1 MPAVSPDL
9 RAELNGAEKDGPE
22 HDKKILGQVTN
33 LFLSNVDHLNE
44 SQIAAV
50 DGVLAQLIG
59 RVEAATVIDLSESL
73 STLDRAPR
81 QTIRSLAFHDDPLV
95 AGPVLRKSVCLSD
108 NDLLEIAKTRGQQH
122 LLAISDR
129 KTLNEALTDALMRYG
144 DVNVSNALARN
155 AGAKFSECGYATLVG
170 RAERDESLAE
180 KLGLRLDLPGNLLRE
195 LLGKVADVVLAR
207 FLTAPRPVVRQKAS
221 APVTAGQNVAR
232 PKAIDY
238 TQAQSD
244 MVALNRTGK
253 LNDSMVN
260 RFAVRGEY
268 THVVAALALKAD
280 AKVEAIAPLLE
291 ADRMYGLIVACK
303 AACVSWS
310 TTTMIV
316 RNRPNCPPATQREL
330 DQCVAIYES
339 LLLSVAQWTIR
350 FGSDRILAKK
360 NERRRTRRREV
371 VARPMLRFATGPKRR
386 CCDRRPEWNSRLCD
400 ANGRNCIRYDRRQ
413 GSPLTVGRRD
423 LKLRLAKVLV

>member
-9 RAELNGAEKDGPE
+9 RAELNGAEREGPE
-22 HDKKILGQVTN
+22 HDAKILGQVTS
-33 LFLSNVDHLNE
+33 LFLSNVDHLTD

-59 RVEAATVIDLSESL
+59 RVEAATVVHLSESL

-95 AGPVLRKSVCLSD
+95 AVPVLRNSNCLSD
-108 NDLLEIAKTRGQQH
+108 KDLLEIAKCRGQQH

-129 KTLNEALTDALMRYG
+129 KALNETLTDALMRFG
-144 DVNVSNALARN
+144 DVSVSNALARN

-207 FLTAPRPVVRQKAS
+207 FLTAPRPVVHGKPQMPA
-221 APVTAGQNVAR
+221 AAAAGQGVAK
-232 PKAIDY
+232 PKAVDY
-238 TQAQSD
+238 TQAQSEC
-244 MVALNRTGK
+244 VALNRSGK
-253 LNDSMVN
+253 LGDSTVN

-268 THVVAALALKAD
+268 YYVVAALALKAD
-280 AKVEAIAPLLE
+280 VKCEAIAPLLD

-303 AACVSWS
+303 AARVSWS

-360 NERRRTRRREV
+360 NER
-371 VARPMLRFATGPKRR
+371 P
-386 CCDRRPEWNSRLCD
+386 
-400 ANGRNCIRYDRRQ
+400 ANA
-413 GSPLTVGRRD
+413 P
-423 LKLRLAKVLV
+423 A

>member
-1 MPAVSPDL
+1 
-9 RAELNGAEKDGPE
+9 
-22 HDKKILGQVTN
+22 
-33 LFLSNVDHLNE
+33 
-44 SQIAAV
+44 
-50 DGVLAQLIG
+50 
-59 RVEAATVIDLSESL
+59 
-73 STLDRAPR
+73 
-81 QTIRSLAFHDDPLV
+81 
-95 AGPVLRKSVCLSD
+95 
-108 NDLLEIAKTRGQQH
+108 
-122 LLAISDR
+122 
-129 KTLNEALTDALMRYG
+129 MRFG

-207 FLTAPRPVVRQKAS
+207 FLTAPRPVVREKPRVGSGDGRTERGPAKGDRLYPGAKRDALRSIAPAS
-221 APVTAGQNVAR
+221 
-232 PKAIDY
+232 
-238 TQAQSD
+238 
-244 MVALNRTGK
+244 
-253 LNDSMVN
+253 SMIPSVN

-280 AKVEAIAPLLE
+280 VKVEAIAPLLD

-303 AACVSWS
+303 AARVSWS

-316 RNRPNCPPATQREL
+316 RNRPDCPPATQREL

-360 NERRRTRRREV
+360 NER
-371 VARPMLRFATGPKRR
+371 A
-386 CCDRRPEWNSRLCD
+386 
-400 ANGRNCIRYDRRQ
+400 ANA
-413 GSPLTVGRRD
+413 P
-423 LKLRLAKVLV
+423 A

>member
-22 HDKKILGQVTN
+22 HDDKILGQVTN

-59 RVEAATVIDLSESL
+59 RVEAATVVDLSESL

-360 NERRRTRRREV
+360 NER
-371 VARPMLRFATGPKRR
+371 A
-386 CCDRRPEWNSRLCD
+386 
-400 ANGRNCIRYDRRQ
+400 ANA
-413 GSPLTVGRRD
+413 P
-423 LKLRLAKVLV
+423 A